1 MSQSFSASQSLLEQ
15 AIDRQPLLMAP
26 DVAVTEAIAAMSQS
40 HTSYILIAEENKLL
54 GIFTERDVVKLT
66 ASKSFLEGIAIS
78 QVMTKDLITITLAE
92 AVDIYSVLTL
102 FRTSKIRHLPILD
115 ESGETIGVVTPDS
128 LRQVLKPTDLL
139 QMGRVSEIM
148 ARAVITAP
156 TNASVLVVAEQMI
169 TNKKSCV
176 VICQSSGYDQ
186 AIADKSS
193 LKPVGIITERD
204 IVKFAADGVDIAK
217 TAAEDVMSSPLLPV
231 PLNATLWDTNQM
243 MKKHCIR
250 RLVVVDERGYL
261 AGIVTQSTLLYA
273 LDPVEM
279 YTTVELLQLTIT
291 EKTEELRTI
300 NQQMEWEV
308 IQRQKAEE
316 KLRQLNENLEEQIK
330 QRILEL
336 REANTQL
343 QQEICDR
350 TEAEAEVR
358 RLNAEL
364 ENRVEERTAQLAESN
379 RKLAQVIVNLQA
391 AQQELINSEKMAA
404 LGQLIAGIAHEI
416 NTPLAAIRS
425 SVQNI
430 SGFLKENLEQLPI
443 FFRELSPENHQYFFA
458 LLQKSSQEGD
468 TLSTKEKRQL
478 KKALQRQLES
488 AEIPEADSLACTLT
502 DIGVYHEIEVF
513 LPLLKSINSSQ
524 ILQTAYRFATL
535 QKSTRTIATATERA
549 AKIVFALKNYGRY
562 DNSGKKVLANIIDG
576 IETVLTLYHYQIKQG
591 IEVIRNYAPNLPSI
605 LCYPDELNQV
615 WTNLLHNALQAMDY
629 RGNLKIEV
637 KQEDQNLLV
646 KITDTGKGIA
656 PEIMPRIFD
665 PFFTTKGPGE
675 GSGLGLDIVNKIIDK
690 HYGMIDVESQL
701 GQTTFTVS
709 LPLNRKQE

>member
-1 MSQSFSASQSLLEQ
+1 MSQNFSASQSLLEQ
-15 AIDRQPLLMAP
+15 AIDRHPLLMAP
-26 DVAVTEAIAAMSQS
+26 DVAVTEAIATMSQS
-40 HTSYILIAEENKLL
+40 HTSYILIAEEKKLL

-66 ASKSFLEGIAIS
+66 ASKSFLEEIAIS

-92 AVDIYSVLTL
+92 AGDIYSVLAL
-102 FRTSKIRHLPILD
+102 FRTYKIRHLPILK

-128 LRQVLKPTDLL
+128 LWQVLKP
-139 QMGRVSEIM
+139 
-148 ARAVITAP
+148 
-156 TNASVLVVAEQMI
+156 
-169 TNKKSCV
+169 
-176 VICQSSGYDQ
+176 
-186 AIADKSS
+186 
-193 LKPVGIITERD
+193 
-204 IVKFAADGVDIAK
+204 
-217 TAAEDVMSSPLLPV
+217 
-231 PLNATLWDTNQM
+231 
-243 MKKHCIR
+243 
-250 RLVVVDERGYL
+250 
-261 AGIVTQSTLLYA
+261 
-273 LDPVEM
+273 
-279 YTTVELLQLTIT
+279 TVELLQLTIT
-291 EKTEELRTI
+291 EKTEELRTV

-316 KLRQLNENLEEQIK
+316 KLRQLNENLEEKIK
-330 QRILEL
+330 QGILEL

-358 RLNAEL
+358 RLNAKL
-364 ENRVEERTAQLAESN
+364 ENRLEECTAQLAESN

-391 AQQELINSEKMAA
+391 AQQELINSEKMAS

-443 FFRELSPENHQYFFA
+443 FFRELSPDNHQYFFA

-513 LPLLKSINSSQ
+513 LPLLKSLNSSQ

-637 KQEDQNLLV
+637 KQEEQNLLV

-709 LPLNRKQE
+709 LPLNRNQE

>member
-1 MSQSFSASQSLLEQ
+1 MSQNFSDSQSLLEQ
-15 AIDRQPLLMAP
+15 AIDRHPLLMAP
-26 DVAVTEAIAAMSQS
+26 DVTVTEAIATMSQS
-40 HTSYILIAEENKLL
+40 HTSYILIVEEKKLL

-66 ASKSFLEGIAIS
+66 ANKTLLEGVTIS
-78 QVMTKDLITITLAE
+78 QVMTKNLITITLTE
-92 AVDIYSVLTL
+92 GGDIHSVLAL
-102 FRTSKIRHLPILD
+102 FRTSKIRYLPILN
-115 ESGETIGVVTPDS
+115 ESGETIGVVTHES
-128 LRQVLKPTDLL
+128 L
-139 QMGRVSEIM
+139 
-148 ARAVITAP
+148 
-156 TNASVLVVAEQMI
+156 
-169 TNKKSCV
+169 
-176 VICQSSGYDQ
+176 
-186 AIADKSS
+186 
-193 LKPVGIITERD
+193 
-204 IVKFAADGVDIAK
+204 
-217 TAAEDVMSSPLLPV
+217 
-231 PLNATLWDTNQM
+231 W
-243 MKKHCIR
+243 
-250 RLVVVDERGYL
+250 
-261 AGIVTQSTLLYA
+261 
-273 LDPVEM
+273 
-279 YTTVELLQLTIT
+279 
-291 EKTEELRTI
+291 
-300 NQQMEWEV
+300 
-308 IQRQKAEE
+308 
-316 KLRQLNENLEEQIK
+316 QLNENLEEQIK
-330 QRILEL
+330 QRIWEL

-358 RLNAEL
+358 HLNAEL

-379 RKLAQVIVNLQA
+379 RKLAQIIVNLQS
-391 AQQELINSEKMAA
+391 AQQELINSEKMAS
-404 LGQLIAGIAHEI
+404 LGKLIAGIAHEI

-430 SGFLKENLEQLPI
+430 SGFLNENLEELTI
-443 FFRELSPENHQYFFA
+443 FFRELSPDNYQYFLA
-458 LLQKSSQEGD
+458 LLQQSSQEGD

-502 DIGVYHEIEVF
+502 DIGIYHEIEVF
-513 LPLLKSINSSQ
+513 LPLLKSLNSSQ

-535 QKSTRTIATATERA
+535 KKSTRTIATATERA

-591 IEVIRNYAPNLPSI
+591 IEVIRNYDPNLPSI

-656 PEIMPRIFD
+656 PEIMPKIFD

-709 LPLNRKQE
+709 LPLNRN